1 VKNAAPRINADYDAV
16 LHIPDRST
24 PTQAKAVPAT
34 QETHVMFTA
43 EAALV
48 CSVEHYLD
56 QAKHLLERLEREPEA
71 EALMA
76 IQLAPDSFDTG
87 FHLAVAI
94 QFAARAL
101 CLPAGA
107 AVPDIE
113 EPYSLK
119 SLRRLHMAVSN
130 SIANAPAP
138 DWSVQVRH
146 LAGEARIEQATTDYI
161 ARFALPNMLFHL
173 TMAYAG
179 LRHGGVRLGKADFDG
194 LHAY

>member
-1 VKNAAPRINADYDAV
+1 MTYA
-16 LHIPDRST
+16 
-24 PTQAKAVPAT
+24 
-34 QETHVMFTA
+34 A

-48 CSVEHYLD
+48 RSVEHYLD
-56 QAKHLLERLEREPEA
+56 RARHLLELLEREPEA

-101 CLPAGA
+101 CVPAGA
-107 AVPDIE
+107 EVPEIA
-113 EPYSLK
+113 EPYSLD
-119 SLRRLHMAVSN
+119 SLRALHAAVAN
-130 SIANAPAP
+130 SITNAPSA
-138 DWSVQVRH
+138 DWRMQVRH
-146 LAGEARIEQATTDYI
+146 TAGDARIEQDTTDYI

-179 LRHGGVRLGKADFDG
+179 LRHAGVRLGKADFDG
-194 LHAY
+194 LHEY